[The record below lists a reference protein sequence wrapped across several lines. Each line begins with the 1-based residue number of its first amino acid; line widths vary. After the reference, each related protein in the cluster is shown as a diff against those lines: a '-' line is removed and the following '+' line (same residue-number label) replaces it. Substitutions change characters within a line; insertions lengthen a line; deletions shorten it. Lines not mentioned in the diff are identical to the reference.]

1 MKRFIFIVLSENVAA
16 KYQSVHRLGIKNWDI
31 KSVKFV
37 FFNRDTSFFAAVKVL
52 LLIVYI
58 GYFRIDGNNGIGELE
73 QAGQRIDETVLRMI
87 TLRQAPVSYHPLQ
100 SPHKRIAVPDV

>member
-16 KYQSVHRLGIKNWDI
+16 KYQSIHRLGIKNWDI

-37 FFNRDTSFFAAVKVL
+37 FFNQDTSFFAAVKVL

-73 QAGQRIDETVLRMI
+73 QAGQRIDETVFTDDYI
-87 TLRQAPVSYHPLQ
+87 TAGTGFVPSVTITAQEDC
-100 SPHKRIAVPDV
+100 SP

>member
-73 QAGQRIDETVLRMI
+73 QAGQRIDETVFTDDYI
-87 TLRQAPVSYHPLQ
+87 TAGTGFVPSVTITAQEDC
-100 SPHKRIAVPDV
+100 SP

>member
-37 FFNRDTSFFAAVKVL
+37 FFNQDTSFFAAVKVL

-73 QAGQRIDETVLRMI
+73 QAGQRIDETVFTDDYI
-87 TLRQAPVSYHPLQ
+87 TAGTGFVPSVTITAQEDC
-100 SPHKRIAVPDV
+100 SP

>member
-37 FFNRDTSFFAAVKVL
+37 FFNQDTSFFAAVKVL

-58 GYFRIDGNNGIGELE
+58 GYFGIDGNNGIGELE
-73 QAGQRIDETVLRMI
+73 QAGQRIDETVFTDDYI
-87 TLRQAPVSYHPLQ
+87 TAGTSFVPSVTITAQEDC
-100 SPHKRIAVPDV
+100 SP